1 MSPLYPP
8 NTRCLLGYD
17 REYAFARVTRRNQ
30 LDIVDS
36 AKGLNK
42 DYELG
47 ESEDLSTNLQQ
58 FLKHIGERMSSQ
70 NSCLVK

>member
-1 MSPLYPP
+1 
-8 NTRCLLGYD
+8 
-17 REYAFARVTRRNQ
+17 
-30 LDIVDS
+30 VDS

-70 NSCLVK
+70 NSCPVEEMTRHSGTSVQVVLPT